1 MSTAVSPTAF
11 SGCELVQA
19 LPSRA
24 NARFRRSQVP
34 TFFTLKCES
43 DAMSPLLGMFGIG
56 QTELIIVAVII
67 LILFGHR
74 LPSLMF
80 SLGKGVNTFKEGLN
94 AKGEP
99 DDGTTATVT
108 DKNKE

>member
-1 MSTAVSPTAF
+1 MT
-11 SGCELVQA
+11 
-19 LPSRA
+19 
-24 NARFRRSQVP
+24 
-34 TFFTLKCES
+34 
-43 DAMSPLLGMFGIG
+43 PLFGIMGIG

-108 DKNKE
+108 DKSKE

>member
-1 MSTAVSPTAF
+1 
-11 SGCELVQA
+11 
-19 LPSRA
+19 
-24 NARFRRSQVP
+24 
-34 TFFTLKCES
+34 
-43 DAMSPLLGMFGIG
+43 MSPLLGFMGIG

-80 SLGKGVNTFKEGLN
+80 SLGTGVNTFKEGLN

-108 DKNKE
+108 DKSKE

>member
-1 MSTAVSPTAF
+1 
-11 SGCELVQA
+11 
-19 LPSRA
+19 
-24 NARFRRSQVP
+24 
-34 TFFTLKCES
+34 
-43 DAMSPLLGMFGIG
+43 MSPLFGFMGIG

-94 AKGEP
+94 AKG
-99 DDGTTATVT
+99 DDDTTATVT
-108 DKNKE
+108 DKSKE

>member
-1 MSTAVSPTAF
+1 M
-11 SGCELVQA
+11 VQA

-24 NARFRRSQVP
+24 DARFRRSLVLSYL
-34 TFFTLKCES
+34 FSCES
-43 DAMSPLLGMFGIG
+43 EAMSPLFGIFGIG

-94 AKGEP
+94 AKEDPDEP
-99 DDGTTATVT
+99 AIAS
-108 DKNKE
+108 DKKPE

>member
-1 MSTAVSPTAF
+1 
-11 SGCELVQA
+11 
-19 LPSRA
+19 
-24 NARFRRSQVP
+24 
-34 TFFTLKCES
+34 
-43 DAMSPLLGMFGIG
+43 MSPLLGMFGIG

-99 DDGTTATVT
+99 DDNTTATVT

>member
-1 MSTAVSPTAF
+1 
-11 SGCELVQA
+11 
-19 LPSRA
+19 
-24 NARFRRSQVP
+24 
-34 TFFTLKCES
+34 
-43 DAMSPLLGMFGIG
+43 MSPLLGMFGIG

-94 AKGEP
+94 SKGE
-99 DDGTTATVT
+99 DDTTASVT

>member
-1 MSTAVSPTAF
+1 
-11 SGCELVQA
+11 
-19 LPSRA
+19 
-24 NARFRRSQVP
+24 
-34 TFFTLKCES
+34 
-43 DAMSPLLGMFGIG
+43 MSPLLGMFGIG

-94 AKGEP
+94 AKEP
-99 DDGTTATVT
+99 DDNTTATVT
-108 DKNKE
+108 DKSKE